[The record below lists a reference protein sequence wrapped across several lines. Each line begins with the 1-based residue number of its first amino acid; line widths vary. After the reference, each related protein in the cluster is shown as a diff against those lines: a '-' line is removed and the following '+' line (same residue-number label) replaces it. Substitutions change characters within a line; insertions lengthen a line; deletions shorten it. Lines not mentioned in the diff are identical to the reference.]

1 MGVALSSSMNGRL
14 VYIGDH
20 QVTFS
25 FGGHAFMAKILEA
38 VEGVDRIAM
47 EAGAEVTPVPE
58 RLAGVEY
65 RRWRFPLDWLERSR
79 FTRWHAW
86 WLLATAS
93 VRSRAIARAAGLRP
107 SDLVVTVAHDF
118 AWLSVLDA
126 ARLAGARCA
135 VFVHDEWC
143 QIYGA
148 RFPSAARA
156 ASLYSRSLAKA
167 DRVLAV
173 SEGMQEHL
181 KSAYAVDSEV
191 FLPPRRKAAVRAHRR
206 ERPAGRPFRFA
217 YCGQLWVGYWETLS
231 QLAAIGLRHGWE
243 LDIYTNEAGR
253 RTAGKEF
260 PNVRTHAFLPEADL
274 TRHLALEADALVV
287 ALPFGTGERVMVE
300 TMFSSKMAE
309 YTSTELPVVIM
320 APPQSNMARWGKAAD
335 CFLLID
341 CLEVDFLE
349 QALRTLVDDPSKQM
363 SLGKK
368 SADLGEEVFSPNRAV
383 SSLLRTPSLAP

>member
-1 MGVALSSSMNGRL
+1 MTGRL

-25 FGGHAFMAKILEA
+25 FGGHAFMAKLLEA
-38 VEGVDRIAM
+38 VEGADRLVV

-58 RLAGVEY
+58 RLPGIEY
-65 RRWRFPLDWLERSR
+65 RRWRFPLDRLERSR
-79 FTRWHAW
+79 FTRWHAR
-86 WLLATAS
+86 WLLATGGL
-93 VRSRAIARAAGLRP
+93 RSRAIARAASLRS

-118 AWLSVLDA
+118 AWLSAVDA
-126 ARLAGARCA
+126 ASLAGARCA

-148 RFPSAARA
+148 RFSSAARA

-191 FLPPRRKAAVRAHRR
+191 FLPPRRKVTVRAHRR

-217 YCGQLWVGYWETLS
+217 YCGQLWAGYWETLK

-243 LDIYTNEAGR
+243 LDIYSNEAGR
-253 RTAGKEF
+253 RTAGGEF

-274 TRHLALEADALVV
+274 TRHLAREADALVV
-287 ALPFGTGERVMVE
+287 ALPFDAGDSVMVK

-320 APPQSNMARWGKAAD
+320 APPESNMARWGKDAG

-341 CLEVDFLE
+341 RVEPDFQE
-349 QALRTLVDDPSKQM
+349 QVLRSLVEDPAKQI

-368 SADLGEEVFSPNRAV
+368 SADLGEDVFSADRAV
-383 SSLLRTPSLAP
+383 EWLVKDRGR